1 MGLSLTGGHGLK
13 NWGAITGG
21 RLISGGYNW
30 GEAYKWGAITGGEAY
45 KWGAITGGAYNW
57 GL

>member
-1 MGLSLTGGHGLK
+1 M
-13 NWGAITGG
+13 GAIAE
-21 RLISGGYNW
+21 

-45 KWGAITGGAYNW
+45 NWGGYNWRGLEVGAYNW